1 MTNKVLYLIIGVMLG
16 VIAILTIEKSSFSN
30 DIFAAPNKGS
40 ETSANNNYIAIG
52 SMSRTDNNLLW
63 LIDTNNKKLLLYEYL
78 QESVIRLKAAR
89 DIQYDINMP
98 DGITM
103 PASPQDLKMSDP
115 IPTDIREMY
124 EKYRKAMEK
133 KFCFVIMLL
142 IYL

>member
-1 MTNKVLYLIIGVMLG
+1 MTNKALYLIIGILVG
-16 VIAILTIEKSSFSN
+16 IIAILAAGKLPIHN
-30 DIFAAPNKGS
+30 DIFAAPDKGS
-40 ETSANNNYIAIG
+40 ETASNNNYIAIG

-103 PASPQDLKMSDP
+103 PASPSDLKMSAP
-115 IPTDIREMY
+115 IPTDVRDMY
-124 EKYRKAMEK
+124 EKYRREMERNRQ
-133 KFCFVIMLL
+133 
-142 IYL
+142 